1 MPTFLELVSSITK
14 HGFTTLQAEK
24 IASAIINNDVILLA
38 LSGKL
43 ASGKDSLALGTM
55 ERLGVKEPIHVYFGD
70 SIKNEIN
77 QTIALLNSLNRPSV
91 EQFAKLIEIEQGV
104 SSVHLAEIAELL
116 IFDYEHNHKLE
127 ARDRTPNMRRVLQ
140 LWGTEVRRGQDP
152 LYWVNKT
159 LKKALTYALNGYS
172 VYLTDARFP
181 NEVAPSQEIGF
192 VVGRVE
198 ITTEVQQERLFSR
211 DAMAIDPTATAHSSE
226 TSLDGYLGFD
236 FVIDN
241 NGAFSD
247 SLDALYSKVSEVL
260 RRGH

>member
-1 MPTFLELVSSITK
+1 MPTLLELISTITR
-14 HGFTTLQAEK
+14 HGFTQLQAEK
-24 IASAIINNDVILLA
+24 IANSIIKNDVILLA

-55 ERLGVKEPIHVYFGD
+55 ERLGVIEPIHVYFGD
-70 SIKNEIN
+70 AIKNEIN
-77 QTIALLNSLNRPSV
+77 QTIALLNSLNRPSA

-104 SSVHLAEIAELL
+104 SSIHLAEIAELL
-116 IFDYEHNHKLE
+116 IYDFEHNIKLD

-140 LWGTEVRRGQDP
+140 LWGTEVRRSQDP

-192 VVGRVE
+192 VVGRIE
-198 ITTEVQQERLFSR
+198 ITPEVQQERLFSR
-211 DAMAIDPTATAHSSE
+211 DSLAVDPSATSHSSE
-226 TSLDGYLGFD
+226 TSLDGYTGFD
-236 FVIDN
+236 LVVEN
-241 NGAFSD
+241 NGLFSD
-247 SLDALYSKVSEVL
+247 SLDDLYAKVSQVL
-260 RRGH
+260 KHEL